1 MTSAKDRPATLADVA
16 ALAGVS
22 QMTVSRVINGAAYV
36 SERRRQDVQRAIEE
50 TGYVTHQAARSLVT
64 RRTNSIAFVVA
75 ESQHQFFTDPVFGA
89 MVLGANERLSAD
101 DLQLVTIVCTTP
113 ADRSRASRY
122 IRAGHVDGA
131 LLASFRRDDPL
142 LAEVS
147 RAGVPA
153 VMAGRPLRSVRIPY
167 VDVNN
172 RRGARDITQYL
183 VELGCRRICTITGP
197 LEMSS
202 GRHRLEGFRDAL
214 GHRFD
219 SRFSAQGDF
228 SRDSGNRA
236 MIELLEKV
244 PRLDAVFAAN
254 DAMAAGAIAALHA
267 AGRHVP
273 DDVRVAG
280 FDDSSIA
287 TETRPQLT
295 TIRQPLTEIGTR
307 MAHLLIRRITTG
319 GPVRSALLPTSL
331 VLRDSA

>member
-1 MTSAKDRPATLADVA
+1 MTRAKDRPATLADVA

-36 SERRRQDVQRAIEE
+36 SEQRRRDVQRAIEQ
-50 TGYVTHQAARSLVT
+50 TGYISHQAARSLVT

-113 ADRSRASRY
+113 ADRVRASRY

-131 LLASFRRDDPL
+131 LLASFHRDDPL
-142 LAEVS
+142 LREVS
-147 RAGVPA
+147 RAGIPA

-172 RRGARDITQYL
+172 RKGAREITQYL
-183 VELGCRRICTITGP
+183 LDAGCRRIATIAGP
-197 LEMSS
+197 LQMSS
-202 GRHRLEGFRDAL
+202 GRHRLDGFRDAVGDQL
-214 GHRFD
+214 D
-219 SRFSAQGDF
+219 PQWIAQGDF
-228 SRDSGNRA
+228 TRESGHQA
-236 MIELLEKV
+236 MLELLQRA
-244 PRLDAVFAAN
+244 PDLDAVFAAN
-254 DAMAAGAIAALHA
+254 DAMAAGAVAALQA
-267 AGRHVP
+267 AGRRIP
-273 DDVRVAG
+273 GDVRVAG

-295 TIRQPLTEIGTR
+295 TVHQPLTEIGRR
-307 MAHLLIRRITTG
+307 MALLLIRQVTSAD
-319 GPVRSALLPTSL
+319 PVRSVLLPTSL
-331 VLRDSA
+331 VLRESA